1 MNRIVVVLLLTGVVW
16 LGSLLAW
23 RLARRYERFL
33 PLMLGFGGGYIL
45 AVTVL
50 HLLPEAYAHD
60 GMLIGWMVLLG
71 LMLQL
76 ALEHFS
82 GGIEHGHL
90 HDHGHYP
97 GLAVVAGLSLHS
109 LLEGL
114 PLGSPSGVSWPFLVA
129 ILLHKLPAAVAL
141 TALCLAHRRKFPVM
155 PVLVFSL
162 ASPVGMALGDR
173 VAAFHEAGHVLL
185 ALVAGSFLHIATT
198 IVFEADTP
206 GSHKMNAWRLAALTA
221 GIVAAALS
229 LYGAG

>member
-1 MNRIVVVLLLTGVVW
+1 MNRMVVVLLLIAVVW
-16 LGSLLAW
+16 LGSLVAW
-23 RLARRYERFL
+23 RLARHYERFL

-60 GMLIGWMVLLG
+60 GTLVGWMVLLG

-114 PLGSPSGVSWPFLVA
+114 PLGSAAGMSWPYVAA
-129 ILLHKLPAAVAL
+129 ILLHKLPAAIAL
-141 TALCLAHRRKFPVM
+141 TALCMAHRRRFPLW
-155 PVLVFSL
+155 PVLIFSL
-162 ASPVGMALGDR
+162 ASPLGLLIGEQ
-173 VAAFHEAGHVLL
+173 VAVFHEAGHVLL
-185 ALVAGSFLHIATT
+185 AVVAGSFLHIATT
-198 IVFEADTP
+198 IVFEADAP
-206 GSHKMNAWRLAALTA
+206 GSHKMNTWRLAALLA
-221 GIVAAALS
+221 GIGGAALT
-229 LYGAG
+229 L